1 MGSYTKYITNTGENM
16 LTRATTDGG
25 LKFTRVVIS
34 DIAISGTEEQIK
46 AITQIAD
53 EKQIAIPAAAT
64 ATSNTIRVQSSFT
77 NEDVTE
83 SYLVQ
88 TVGLYAKTGDGP
100 EELFCIAVAVDPSK
114 MTVATTESTDTLEFN
129 FNIAVQQADQITIT
143 VAPGG
148 SLPSEV
154 FYQMFPGMTAPN
166 EEKAGDVLRVS
177 AGGKWEYA
185 KVDDEISETSENFVK
200 NKAVAAALNK
210 QSKKLAETFPGLPAP
225 TTDDAGKTVM
235 INGEGN
241 AVWSQAG
248 DIRDK
253 IDNFKA
259 VTIRKNSD
267 GSIDEIDSAGN
278 KKHTAREADGSITTT
293 LYDANEVQIAQKTTR
308 RNDDGSI
315 SVEVV

>member
-154 FYQMFPGMTAPN
+154 FYQMFP
-166 EEKAGDVLRVS
+166 S
-177 AGGKWEYA
+177 
-185 KVDDEISETSENFVK
+185 
-200 NKAVAAALNK
+200 
-210 QSKKLAETFPGLPAP
+210 LPTP

-235 INGEGN
+235 INAEGK